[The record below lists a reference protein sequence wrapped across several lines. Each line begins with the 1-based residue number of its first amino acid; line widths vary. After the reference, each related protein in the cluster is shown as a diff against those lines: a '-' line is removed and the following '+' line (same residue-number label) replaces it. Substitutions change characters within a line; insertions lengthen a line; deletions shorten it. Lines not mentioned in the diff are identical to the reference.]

1 MLDWN
6 MGRDIVEEEIALP
19 PSARQDCVWGDE
31 GASQKIQKV
40 LLSCS
45 TAECPGYVSVNE
57 QGLYKGKQGSSQMNL
72 HAKGDSPEYHSSFAK
87 ESM

>member
-19 PSARQDCVWGDE
+19 PSARQDCVRGDE

-57 QGLYKGKQGSSQMNL
+57 
-72 HAKGDSPEYHSSFAK
+72 
-87 ESM
+87 